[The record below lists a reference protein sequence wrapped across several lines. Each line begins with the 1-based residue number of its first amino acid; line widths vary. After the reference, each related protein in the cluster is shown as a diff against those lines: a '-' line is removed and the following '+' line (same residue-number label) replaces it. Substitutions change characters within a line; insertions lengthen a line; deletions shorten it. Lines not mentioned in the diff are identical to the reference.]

1 MKEGT
6 GGDPFAD
13 DPVDASDT
21 EDTGETDDSSAP
33 DETPN
38 GSGAAATTTGTSS
51 ETATKSDDA
60 SSSLPYIYRRDRV
73 KEDRDQVPFFLRD
86 HVRDLEDEFID
97 ELEDR
102 LDTNVYKADAR
113 EAALEIAF
121 ETRIEETADLLREW
135 GYDH

>member
-13 DPVDASDT
+13 NDTDSDPN
-21 EDTGETDDSSAP
+21 ETDTTTEPATAEPEAGDS
-33 DETPN
+33 ETPTTDTQ
-38 GSGAAATTTGTSS
+38 SSTTDESAAV
-51 ETATKSDDA
+51 
-60 SSSLPYIYRRDRV
+60 LPYIYRRDTV

-86 HVRDLEDEFID
+86 HVRRAEADFID
-97 ELEDR
+97 QLEDR
-102 LDTNVYKADAR
+102 LDANVYKADAR

-121 ETRIEETADLLREW
+121 ETQVAEVAARLREW

>member
-13 DPVDASDT
+13 DPVN
-21 EDTGETDDSSAP
+21 TDDTPSEAAT
-33 DETPN
+33 ET
-38 GSGAAATTTGTSS
+38 AAAETGTDPTNAEMQPSRPD
-51 ETATKSDDA
+51 TDDG
-60 SSSLPYIYRRDRV
+60 SRNSLPYIYQRETV

-86 HVRDLEDEFID
+86 HVQKLEDEFIE

-113 EAALEIAF
+113 EVALEIAF
-121 ETRIEETADLLREW
+121 ETRVDEAVDRLRDW
-135 GYDH
+135 GYDR